1 MSMDKPDRRWWQ
13 HKDSKRCHGGLW
25 KAYEHARSHDRKDNR
40 PDRYR
45 TLRNYYADGV
55 VLHEVGSEATGKIQ
69 VSRHNLLASVCDTAK
84 TKILDHRPDPKVLT
98 SGGTTKLQRQAKDL
112 SKWTKAACEKEGMYQ
127 VVETAGSEAILN
139 GTGAYRVFE
148 RNGRPAYEVVYCDHV
163 FVDPLEAYNDA
174 VMTYYW
180 ERYVDRE
187 VLLGMFPKAKEH
199 INKTSGV
206 VHTDSSGSEHLP
218 ATLAGTSDM
227 VLVVQA
233 YRVATS
239 DAEED
244 AGRLCIATE
253 QGILH
258 SEAYES
264 EEAPFVFMRWR
275 KRPRS
280 FWGVGIGEMLAGIQ
294 YQIDN
299 FAEII
304 DETLDAL
311 PPSVFAPSGSIKRKQ
326 MDNGIARLY
335 EYDGAT
341 PPTLFAPGAAA
352 LQGHTQREQYL
363 SELVYQLAGVSSMEA
378 GAQKPAGLNSGRA
391 QLVHQDIKS
400 TRLRDQIQSVQDAY
414 VGGFERT
421 IMVADRIVEGQRD
434 KDKRGKS
441 RMRYLAGKGKELAEL
456 AYPDLRLRDT
466 LYRVTVAPV
475 SKLPD
480 SPAGRMEAVGQ
491 LGEMG
496 LPQQTVIRLLDMPD
510 LDAFYDG
517 QYSQQDH
524 ARFLVEM
531 ALEGKNAAE
540 RLYPDSDLA
549 EVMRFGR
556 QMEARAMLRD
566 HASSVEATF
575 AELEPLRDL
584 LAQCA
589 ALQKQKM
596 EAEAQ
601 AAAPPPQAA
610 NVPPPMPG
618 APPPGPVPPM
628 PPAPMPVPEG

>member
-13 HKDSKRCHGGLW
+13 HKDPKRCHDGLW
-25 KAYEHARSHDRKDNR
+25 KAYQHASSHDRRDNR

-55 VLHEVGSEATGKIQ
+55 VLHEVGSAYTGKIQ

-84 TKILDHRPDPKVLT
+84 TKVLDHRPDPKVLT
-98 SGGTTKLQRQAKDL
+98 SGGTTKLQRQARDL

-127 VVETAGSEAILN
+127 VVETAGAEAILN

-174 VMTYYW
+174 VLTYYW
-180 ERYVDRE
+180 ERHVDRE
-187 VLLGMFPKAKEH
+187 VLLGMFPKAKAH
-199 INKTSGV
+199 IDKTAGV
-206 VHTDSSGSEHLP
+206 EHTDSSGSEHLP

-239 DAEED
+239 DDEAD

-253 QGILH
+253 KGILH
-258 SEAYES
+258 SEAYTS

-280 FWGVGIGEMLAGIQ
+280 FWGIGVGEMLAGVQ
-294 YQIDN
+294 HQIDN
-299 FAEII
+299 FTEII

-311 PPSVFAPSGSIKRKQ
+311 PPSYFVQAGTVKRKQ
-326 MDNGIARLY
+326 IDNGIARFY
-335 EYDGAT
+335 EYDGQQ
-341 PPTLFAPGAAA
+341 PPVLLSPSVNA
-352 LQGHTQREQYL
+352 LQGHTDRERYL

-400 TRLRDQIQSVQDAY
+400 TRLRDQIQDVQDAY
-414 VGGFERT
+414 VAGFERT
-421 IMVADRIVEGQRD
+421 IQVADRIVEGRSD
-434 KDKRGKS
+434 DDKRGKD
-441 RMRYLAGKGKELAEL
+441 RLRYLAGKGQELDEL
-456 AYPDLRLRDT
+456 AYSDLRLRDT

-480 SPAGRMEAVGQ
+480 SPAGRIEFVGQ
-491 LGEMG
+491 MAEMG
-496 LPQQTVIRLLDMPD
+496 VPMDTVIRLMDMPD
-510 LDAFYDG
+510 LDAYYDE

-556 QMEARAMLRD
+556 QMEARAMLKD
-566 HASSVEATF
+566 HANSADAAF
-575 AELEPLRDL
+575 AALEQLREL
-584 LAQCA
+584 LAVCA
-589 ALQKQKM
+589 ALQEQKM
-596 EAEAQ
+596 KAET
-601 AAAPPPQAA
+601 AAAASSAA
-610 NVPPPMPG
+610 NTPPPMPG

-628 PPAPMPVPEG
+628 PAPMPVPEG